1 MPESAANDAQL
12 ARTSRFSAD
21 VLLAGS
27 WYKLRLA
34 IDPSALRMVLGAL
47 AALIIDRRFRAAA
60 MWAFAGAA
68 LSFFGFIHG
77 TQLGW
82 AMSPQLTLGYVLF
95 GLVCLAA
102 GTQDKSA
109 SS

>member
-1 MPESAANDAQL
+1 LVPESAANDAQL

-47 AALIIDRRFRAAA
+47 A
-60 MWAFAGAA
+60 G
-68 LSFFGFIHG
+68 GFSLARG
-77 TQLGW
+77 LG
-82 AMSPQLTLGYVLF
+82 
-95 GLVCLAA
+95 
-102 GTQDKSA
+102 SA
-109 SS
+109 E